1 MKKYY
6 FYQPAK
12 IVSEKVMQMIHADM
26 IEDGE
31 TDMSFEEWIK
41 DYEQISFGGE
51 DFPMIIRDNL
61 QQPQ

>member
-6 FYQPAK
+6 LYQPAK

-31 TDMSFEEWIK
+31 TDIAFDEWIK

-51 DFPMIIRDNL
+51 GFPMIIRDNL
-61 QQPQ
+61 QQPR